1 MMVSSSKLRSL
12 TGSMT
17 GCPHLLH
24 GVVANGAKSP
34 AIKLLDLHR
43 PQVTI
48 FKGLFAPCVPK
59 LPVLT
64 LPQYHRKRR

>member
-1 MMVSSSKLRSL
+1 MPPEAMTVCNSKLRSM

-24 GVVANGAKSP
+24 GVVANGARS
-34 AIKLLDLHR
+34 AGINDLDLQR

-48 FKGLFAPCVPK
+48 FRGLFAPLV
-59 LPVLT
+59 PVLT
-64 LPQYHRKRR
+64 SPA